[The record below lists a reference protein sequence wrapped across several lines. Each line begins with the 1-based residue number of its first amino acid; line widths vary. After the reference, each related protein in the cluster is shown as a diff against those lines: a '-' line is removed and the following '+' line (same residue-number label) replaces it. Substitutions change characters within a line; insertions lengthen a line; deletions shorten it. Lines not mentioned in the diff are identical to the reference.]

1 MPLCKQTS
9 HCTAIGKL
17 SLVSRYWSGSA
28 RIIFM
33 GGYCMIPTT
42 LIDQVNVLFNVNE
55 AGEIAGFSSWAW
67 LCKKSQLPTTF
78 EEKTWVQ
85 CKWVRKIE
93 SHFFKAQTSDLSHFW
108 MGCFE
113 PLWGFQPVGPLR
125 WWLRRKA
132 ERKVQGADGGGRWKH
147 WDQGPES
154 PECPPFFN
162 RSGKHWKVWWHRWH
176 LRDVKILF
184 WIKSCFPRQSESWQ
198 IMTNPHDKW
207 LTVSWG
213 PAWSSFG
220 HWRGVTHTRKKK
232 GRLTIRRGL
241 HSAWKPPKTTP
252 HLIKTWITITKN
264 QCA

>member
-1 MPLCKQTS
+1 MFSSTS
-9 HCTAIGKL
+9 TRLEKL
-17 SLVSRYWSGSA
+17 Q
-28 RIIFM
+28 
-33 GGYCMIPTT
+33 
-42 LIDQVNVLFNVNE
+42 D
-55 AGEIAGFSSWAW
+55 FSSWAW

-132 ERKVQGADGGGRWKH
+132 ERKVQGADGGGTLKALRPRTWIPRVPTFPQQIWKALESVVTPVT
-147 WDQGPES
+147 PEGC
-154 PECPPFFN
+154 EDPF
-162 RSGKHWKVWWHRWH
+162 
-176 LRDVKILF
+176 LD
-184 WIKSCFPRQSESWQ
+184 Q
-198 IMTNPHDKW
+198 IMLPAPIRKLTNHDKPTW
-207 LTVSWG
+207 QMVNCQLRS
-213 PAWSSFG
+213 
-220 HWRGVTHTRKKK
+220 
-232 GRLTIRRGL
+232 RLVILWPLEGSHPYSQEEGTPYHSPGL